1 MKLGGGVELSWTS
14 DKDNVEMEVR
24 SVLANQ
30 DWLAIGFSDYGE
42 LTNADFCV
50 LWRDWT
56 QKLRVSDV
64 FTNEVMR
71 ENIWLAPISKC
82 SMFYQVS
89 RHFRNCCQQSFNQE
103 SRVISD
109 KKQDCKNSKW
119 RKRRTESGK
128 EEMEWVFSRGLD
140 TCDEEDYRIEEGT
153 THLIWAVGRGPL
165 YNINGVNISDKEL
178 LLNCAYNIVYKLDC
192 SVRTPL

>member
-1 MKLGGGVELSWTS
+1 
-14 DKDNVEMEVR
+14 
-24 SVLANQ
+24 
-30 DWLAIGFSDYGE
+30 
-42 LTNADFCV
+42 
-50 LWRDWT
+50 
-56 QKLRVSDV
+56 
-64 FTNEVMR
+64 
-71 ENIWLAPISKC
+71 
-82 SMFYQVS
+82 MF
-89 RHFRNCCQQSFNQE
+89 R
-103 SRVISD
+103 D

>member
-1 MKLGGGVELSWTS
+1 
-14 DKDNVEMEVR
+14 
-24 SVLANQ
+24 
-30 DWLAIGFSDYGE
+30 
-42 LTNADFCV
+42 
-50 LWRDWT
+50 
-56 QKLRVSDV
+56 
-64 FTNEVMR
+64 
-71 ENIWLAPISKC
+71 
-82 SMFYQVS
+82 MF
-89 RHFRNCCQQSFNQE
+89 R
-103 SRVISD
+103 D

-178 LLNCAYNIVYKLDC
+178 LLNCTYNIVYKLDC
-192 SVRTPL
+192 LPGLCGDGPGQTETVGP